1 MNIAYDLVS
10 FGPDSAPPTRDLSRL
25 HESLLA
31 GSAVAAIGQRFMEGF
46 YYSIL
51 PREGIIFGVVAYVDG
66 RPAGFV
72 VATDDS
78 AGFMRAAVRR
88 WWPSVGWLVATSVLW
103 SPKSMKAVWD
113 VCYAIRKRTGR
124 GGLEARGEILS
135 LGVCAEY
142 RSSSFVRRSGLRISN
157 DLLDHAVAQLGKRG
171 VSVVRALVNAE
182 NIATKLFYCERGWS
196 LSQNQA
202 ADWNAPTVEFLW
214 RR

>member
-1 MNIAYDLVS
+1 MNIAYHLVS
-10 FGPDSAPPTRDLSRL
+10 FGPNSAPPTRDLTRL

-31 GSAVAAIGQRFMEGF
+31 ESAVAAVGQRFMERF

-51 PREGIIFGVVAYVDG
+51 PREGLIFGVVAYVDG

-88 WWPSVGWLVATSVLW
+88 WWPYVGWLVATSILR

-113 VCYAIRKRTGR
+113 VCYAIRKRALR
-124 GGLEARGEILS
+124 RLEARGEILS

-142 RSSSFVRRSGLRISN
+142 RTTSFMRHSGLRISN
-157 DLLDHAVAQLGKRG
+157 DLLDHAVAQLAKRG
-171 VSVVRALVNAE
+171 VCVVRALVNAE

-202 ADWNAPTVEFLW
+202 TDWNAPTVEFVW
-214 RR
+214 RG